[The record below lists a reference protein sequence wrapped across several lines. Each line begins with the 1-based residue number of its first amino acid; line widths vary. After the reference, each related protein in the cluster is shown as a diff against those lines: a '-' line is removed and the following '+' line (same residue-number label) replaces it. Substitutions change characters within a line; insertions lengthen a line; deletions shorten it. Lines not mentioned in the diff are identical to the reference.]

1 MSLQLRRTSLS
12 SSILEL
18 KSPTLSRIGLHM
30 AAVESIGTVDNC
42 LFYPGDLLRIGSEI
56 EGDLLL
62 VKATHSTMELLYP
75 GILFARRYG
84 EFIILDTPHQP
95 TIDIEQWEIIGA
107 VKGVE
112 RPLDQAAFGVENWWL
127 KIHGVEGVLSNEWI
141 SYIESMSL
149 PPEYVAELAKELSSI
164 KGASIQAS
172 WTREGLENAIVPVP
186 ETVIFSLHKLET
198 ASGFVSSWA
207 AASKR
212 QLRRKRQRRRHF
224 RSRSV
229 LLPVPECHRFV
240 ASIETS
246 LLYNDGQLASK

>member
-1 MSLQLRRTSLS
+1 MSLQLRRASLN

-18 KSPTLSRIGLHM
+18 KMPIISRVGLHM
-30 AAVESIGTVDNC
+30 AIVDSVGVVDNC
-42 LFYPGDLLRIGSEI
+42 LLYPGDILRIGSEI
-56 EGDLLL
+56 DGELLL
-62 VKATHSTMELLYP
+62 VKAVHLTMKLLYP

-84 EFIILDTPHQP
+84 EFIILDTPHHP

-112 RPLDQAAFGVENWWL
+112 RPLDQAAFGVDNWWL
-127 KIHGVEGVLSNEWI
+127 KIHGVEGVLSNEWL

-149 PPEYVAELAKELSSI
+149 PPEYVAELAKELLAI

-172 WTREGLENAIVPVP
+172 WTQEGLENAIVPIP
-186 ETVIFSLHKLET
+186 GTVVFSLHKLET

-212 QLRRKRQRRRHF
+212 QLRRKRKRRRHF
-224 RSRSV
+224 RSGSV

-240 ASIETS
+240 ASIKTS
-246 LLYNDGQLASK
+246 PFYKDGQLASK

>member
-1 MSLQLRRTSLS
+1 
-12 SSILEL
+12 
-18 KSPTLSRIGLHM
+18 M

-198 ASGFVSSWA
+198 ASGFVSS
-207 AASKR
+207 
-212 QLRRKRQRRRHF
+212 
-224 RSRSV
+224 
-229 LLPVPECHRFV
+229 
-240 ASIETS
+240 
-246 LLYNDGQLASK
+246 